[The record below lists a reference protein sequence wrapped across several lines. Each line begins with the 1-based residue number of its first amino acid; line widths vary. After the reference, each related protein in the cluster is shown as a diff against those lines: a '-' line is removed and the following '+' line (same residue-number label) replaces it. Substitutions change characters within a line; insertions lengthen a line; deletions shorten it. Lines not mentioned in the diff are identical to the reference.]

1 MSWPYRGLTAIRS
14 PLGRKIRD
22 NVSPNRR
29 LTGRTSNPDR
39 PRTEEIETRGHPLD
53 DTDRRIL
60 DELAVDGRMS
70 MRTLADRL
78 HVSRANAYAR
88 VDRLQKS
95 GVIRGFRADVD
106 PVASGLATTAYVTL
120 NLRQADWRR
129 IREQLQALPGIAHI
143 GLVGGDFD
151 VILLVRAR
159 DNEDLRR
166 LVLDE
171 IQGMEGVLTT
181 RTLLVFEEHEPT
193 PGRTA

>member
-1 MSWPYRGLTAIRS
+1 MAT
-14 PLGRKIRD
+14 
-22 NVSPNRR
+22 
-29 LTGRTSNPDR
+29 
-39 PRTEEIETRGHPLD
+39 PLD

-60 DELAVDGRMS
+60 DELVVDGRMS

>member
-1 MSWPYRGLTAIRS
+1 MAT
-14 PLGRKIRD
+14 
-22 NVSPNRR
+22 
-29 LTGRTSNPDR
+29 
-39 PRTEEIETRGHPLD
+39 PLD

-143 GLVGGDFD
+143 GLVGGEFD

-159 DNEDLRR
+159 DNEDLSR

>member
-1 MSWPYRGLTAIRS
+1 MAT
-14 PLGRKIRD
+14 
-22 NVSPNRR
+22 
-29 LTGRTSNPDR
+29 
-39 PRTEEIETRGHPLD
+39 PLD

-106 PVASGLATTAYVTL
+106 PVASGLTTTAYVTL

-129 IREQLQALPGIAHI
+129 IRERLQALPGIAHI

-181 RTLLVFEEHEPT
+181 RTLLVFEEHEPI
-193 PGRTA
+193 PGRIA

>member
-1 MSWPYRGLTAIRS
+1 VAT
-14 PLGRKIRD
+14 
-22 NVSPNRR
+22 
-29 LTGRTSNPDR
+29 
-39 PRTEEIETRGHPLD
+39 PLD

-60 DELAVDGRMS
+60 DELVVDGRMS

-129 IREQLQALPGIAHI
+129 IREQLQALPGVAHI
-143 GLVGGDFD
+143 GLVGGEFD

-181 RTLLVFEEHEPT
+181 RTLLVFEEHEPL
-193 PGRTA
+193 PSRAR

>member
-1 MSWPYRGLTAIRS
+1 VAT
-14 PLGRKIRD
+14 
-22 NVSPNRR
+22 
-29 LTGRTSNPDR
+29 
-39 PRTEEIETRGHPLD
+39 PLD

-143 GLVGGDFD
+143 GLVGGEFD